1 MNLFEIDDAIQRCVK
16 LENSDNYVDT
26 ETGEIID
33 TAAIEQLE
41 MDRDTK
47 IRNIA
52 CWIKNLESDEKALA
66 EQIKTFTARKN
77 AAKNKRESL
86 KSYLAA
92 FLNGKKWQNSE
103 VAISW
108 RLKSYL
114 AAFLNGKKWQNS
126 EVAISWRK
134 SEAVEVEEGAAIPE
148 QYLRYKE
155 PEINKAQLKA
165 DLKAGTVVYGC
176 QLVTKNNIQ
185 IK

>member
-1 MNLFEIDDAIQRCVK
+1 MTLFEINDAIQRCVK
-16 LENSDNYVDT
+16 LEAGDYVDT

-108 RLKSYL
+108 R
-114 AAFLNGKKWQNS
+114 
-126 EVAISWRK
+126 K

>member
-108 RLKSYL
+108 R
-114 AAFLNGKKWQNS
+114 
-126 EVAISWRK
+126 K
-134 SEAVEVEEGAAIPE
+134 SESVEVEEGAAIPE

-185 IK
+185 VK

>member
-1 MNLFEIDDAIQRCVK
+1 MNLFEINDAITRCVK
-16 LENSDNYVDT
+16 LADGDYVDT

-41 MDRDTK
+41 MDRDKK

-52 CWIKNLESDEKALA
+52 CWIRNLEADEKALA
-66 EQIKTFTARKN
+66 DQIKTFTARKN

-86 KSYLAA
+86 KSYLAN
-92 FLNGKKWQNSE
+92 FLNG
-103 VAISW
+103 A
-108 RLKSYL
+108 
-114 AAFLNGKKWQNS
+114 KWQNS

-134 SEAVEVEEGAAIPE
+134 SESVEVEEGAAIPE
-148 QYLRYKE
+148 KYLRYKE

-185 IK
+185 VK

>member
-41 MDRDTK
+41 MDRDKK

-52 CWIKNLESDEKALA
+52 CWIRNLEADEKALA
-66 EQIKTFTARKN
+66 DQIKTFTTRKN

-86 KSYLAA
+86 KSYLAN
-92 FLNGKKWQNSE
+92 FLNG
-103 VAISW
+103 A
-108 RLKSYL
+108 
-114 AAFLNGKKWQNS
+114 KWQNS

-134 SEAVEVEEGAAIPE
+134 SESVEVEEGAAIPE
-148 QYLRYKE
+148 KYLRYKE
-155 PEINKAQLKA
+155 PEINKAAIKA
-165 DLKAGTVVYGC
+165 DLKAGATIYGC

>member
-16 LENSDNYVDT
+16 LESGDGFVDT
-26 ETGEIID
+26 ETGEMID
-33 TAAIEQLE
+33 TEALDELVME
-41 MDRDTK
+41 RDKK

-52 CWIKNLESDEKALA
+52 CWIRNLESDENALA
-66 EQIKTFTARKN
+66 EQIKLFTARKT
-77 AAKNKRESL
+77 ACKNKRES
-86 KSYLAA
+86 
-92 FLNGKKWQNSE
+92 
-103 VAISW
+103 
-108 RLKSYL
+108 LKSYL

>member
-1 MNLFEIDDAIQRCVK
+1 MNLFEINDAIQRCVK

-86 KSYLAA
+86 K
-92 FLNGKKWQNSE
+92 N
-103 VAISW
+103 
-108 RLKSYL
+108 YL

-134 SEAVEVEEGAAIPE
+134 SESVEVEDGAAIPE

-155 PEINKAQLKA
+155 PEINKTQLKA

-185 IK
+185 VK

>member
-1 MNLFEIDDAIQRCVK
+1 MNLFEINDAITRCVK
-16 LENSDNYVDT
+16 LADGDYVDT

-92 FLNGKKWQNSE
+92 FLQ
-103 VAISW
+103 
-108 RLKSYL
+108 
-114 AAFLNGKKWQNS
+114 GKKWQNS

-165 DLKAGTVVYGC
+165 DLKAGTIVYGC

-185 IK
+185 VK

>member
-52 CWIKNLESDEKALA
+52 CWIKNLESDENALA
-66 EQIKTFTARKN
+66 EQIKVFTARKN

-108 RLKSYL
+108 R
-114 AAFLNGKKWQNS
+114 
-126 EVAISWRK
+126 K
-134 SEAVEVEEGAAIPE
+134 SESVEVEEGAAIPE

-185 IK
+185 VK

>member
-1 MNLFEIDDAIQRCVK
+1 MK
-16 LENSDNYVDT
+16 LESGDGYVDT
-26 ETGEIID
+26 ETGELID
-33 TAAIEQLE
+33 TEALDNLVME
-41 MDRDTK
+41 RDTK

-77 AAKNKRESL
+77 AAKNKRES
-86 KSYLAA
+86 
-92 FLNGKKWQNSE
+92 
-103 VAISW
+103 
-108 RLKSYL
+108 LKSYL

>member
-1 MNLFEIDDAIQRCVK
+1 MNLFEIDEQLQRCIK
-16 LENSDNYVDT
+16 LEASDNYVDT

-52 CWIKNLESDEKALA
+52 CWIRNLEADEKALA
-66 EQIKTFTARKN
+66 DQIKTFTARKN

-86 KSYLAA
+86 KSYLAN
-92 FLNGKKWQNSE
+92 FLNG
-103 VAISW
+103 A
-108 RLKSYL
+108 
-114 AAFLNGKKWQNS
+114 KWQNS

-134 SEAVEVEEGAAIPE
+134 SEVVEVEDGAAIPE

-155 PEINKAQLKA
+155 PEINKAAIKA
-165 DLKAGTVVYGC
+165 DLKAGATIYGC

>member
-16 LENSDNYVDT
+16 LADGENYVDT

-52 CWIKNLESDEKALA
+52 CWIKNLESDEKALG

-108 RLKSYL
+108 R
-114 AAFLNGKKWQNS
+114 
-126 EVAISWRK
+126 K
-134 SEAVEVEEGAAIPE
+134 SESVEVEDGAAIPE

-185 IK
+185 VK

>member
-16 LENSDNYVDT
+16 LESGDGYVDT

-108 RLKSYL
+108 R
-114 AAFLNGKKWQNS
+114 
-126 EVAISWRK
+126 K

-165 DLKAGTVVYGC
+165 DLKAGTIVYGC

-185 IK
+185 VK

>member
-52 CWIKNLESDEKALA
+52 CWIKNLEADEKALGD
-66 EQIKTFTARKN
+66 QIKTFTARKN

-108 RLKSYL
+108 R
-114 AAFLNGKKWQNS
+114 
-126 EVAISWRK
+126 K
-134 SEAVEVEEGAAIPE
+134 SESVEVEDGAAIPE

-185 IK
+185 VK

>member
-1 MNLFEIDDAIQRCVK
+1 MNLFEINDAITRCVK
-16 LENSDNYVDT
+16 LADGDYVDT

-92 FLNGKKWQNSE
+92 FM
-103 VAISW
+103 A
-108 RLKSYL
+108 
-114 AAFLNGKKWQNS
+114 GKKWQNS

-134 SEAVEVEEGAAIPE
+134 SESVEVSNVKELPEEYLKYKDPE
-148 QYLRYKE
+148 PDKV
-155 PEINKAQLKA
+155 KLKA
-165 DLKAGTVVYGC
+165 DLKAGAEIDGAC
-176 QLVTKNNIQ
+176 LVTKENIQ

>member
-41 MDRDTK
+41 MDRDKK

-52 CWIKNLESDEKALA
+52 CWIRNLEADEKALA
-66 EQIKTFTARKN
+66 DQIKTFTTRKN

-86 KSYLAA
+86 KSYLAN
-92 FLNGKKWQNSE
+92 FLNG
-103 VAISW
+103 A
-108 RLKSYL
+108 
-114 AAFLNGKKWQNS
+114 KWQNS

-134 SEAVEVEEGAAIPE
+134 SESVEVEEGAAIPE

-185 IK
+185 VK

>member
-1 MNLFEIDDAIQRCVK
+1 MNLFEINDAITRCVK
-16 LENSDNYVDT
+16 MADGDYVDT

-41 MDRDTK
+41 MDRDNK

-66 EQIKTFTARKN
+66 EQIKVFTVRKN

-108 RLKSYL
+108 R
-114 AAFLNGKKWQNS
+114 
-126 EVAISWRK
+126 K
-134 SEAVEVEEGAAIPE
+134 SESVEVEDGAAIPE

-185 IK
+185 VK

>member
-1 MNLFEIDDAIQRCVK
+1 MNLFEIDEQLQRCIK
-16 LENSDNYVDT
+16 LEASDNYVDT

-33 TAAIEQLE
+33 VAAIEQLE
-41 MDRDTK
+41 MDRDKK

-52 CWIKNLESDEKALA
+52 CWIRNLEADEKALA
-66 EQIKTFTARKN
+66 DQIKTFTARKN

-86 KSYLAA
+86 KSYLAN
-92 FLNGKKWQNSE
+92 FLNG
-103 VAISW
+103 A
-108 RLKSYL
+108 
-114 AAFLNGKKWQNS
+114 KWQNS

-134 SEAVEVEEGAAIPE
+134 SESVEVEEGAAIPE

-155 PEINKAQLKA
+155 PEINKAAIKA
-165 DLKAGTVVYGC
+165 DLKAGVSIYGC

>member
-1 MNLFEIDDAIQRCVK
+1 MNLFEIDDAIQRCVR

-52 CWIKNLESDEKALA
+52 CWIKNLEADEKALGD
-66 EQIKTFTARKN
+66 QIKTFTARKN

-92 FLNGKKWQNSE
+92 FLQGKKWQN
-103 VAISW
+103 
-108 RLKSYL
+108 
-114 AAFLNGKKWQNS
+114 
-126 EVAISWRK
+126 RK

-185 IK
+185 VK

>member
-1 MNLFEIDDAIQRCVK
+1 MNLFEINDAITRCVK
-16 LENSDNYVDT
+16 LAYGDYVDT

-52 CWIKNLESDEKALA
+52 CWIKNLEADEKALGD
-66 EQIKTFTARKN
+66 QIKTFTARKN

-92 FLNGKKWQNSE
+92 FLQ
-103 VAISW
+103 
-108 RLKSYL
+108 
-114 AAFLNGKKWQNS
+114 GKKWQNS

-134 SEAVEVEEGAAIPE
+134 SEAVEVEDGAAIPE

>member
-1 MNLFEIDDAIQRCVK
+1 MNLFKINDAITRCVK
-16 LENSDNYVDT
+16 LTDGDYVDT

-52 CWIKNLESDEKALA
+52 CWIRNLEADEKALA
-66 EQIKTFTARKN
+66 DQIKTFTARKN

-92 FLNGKKWQNSE
+92 FLNGAKWQNSE
-103 VAISW
+103 VAI
-108 RLKSYL
+108 
-114 AAFLNGKKWQNS
+114 N
-126 EVAISWRK
+126 WRK

-148 QYLRYKE
+148 KYLRYKE
-155 PEINKAQLKA
+155 PEINKAAIKA
-165 DLKAGTVVYGC
+165 DLKAGATIYGC